1 LLQGLLMV
9 SFSRSQPM
17 QRFVFLCALCASETS
32 GGSVR
37 GSGSVS
43 TSGSSERP
51 HGFADANTDS
61 DVSFKV
67 LNKKKM
73 HGRHSDDRREV
84 RRSSGSR
91 RSREIQHQIEQ
102 MVSRVKQLNDEE
114 ASVTFA
120 NELDE
125 IEEELSSS
133 TEDEA
138 LAQEVDNVR
147 ADLCTQQN
155 LMDVGLDKC
164 KSFMDKS
171 CSKRPLKV
179 PSHFCTR
186 FFRLQKRKERSDIS
200 TKPNDE
206 AVKFTANTV
215 SAEAKADTEGAA
227 EVEGESAGEIEV
239 EQTAHA
245 PGPAA
250 GGPAPGPVPM
260 GPYFGGKAVRP
271 LPEQGFEGKLEQPYK
286 SEDQMVQ
293 NWQREFGPNAGH
305 RSFENICAD
314 FKNNEWCRLH
324 GYYDSTGSKTVIEEI
339 VEEVESAGGS
349 KSGSGNGNKS
359 GAERHSFIAI
369 LAVGVVSGLT
379 WF

>member
-1 LLQGLLMV
+1 LLMV

-17 QRFVFLCALCASETS
+17 QRFVFLCALCASGTS
-32 GGSVR
+32 AGSVR
-37 GSGSVS
+37 GSRSVS
-43 TSGSSERP
+43 TSGSLERP
-51 HGFADANTDS
+51 HGFADADTDS

-73 HGRHSDDRREV
+73 HGRHSDNHSEV

-114 ASVTFA
+114 ASVAFA
-120 NELDE
+120 NELDD

-133 TEDEA
+133 TADKA
-138 LAQEVDNVR
+138 LAQEVDKVR

-164 KSFMDKS
+164 ESFMDKS

-186 FFRLQKRKERSDIS
+186 FFRLQKRKERSGSS

-215 SAEAKADTEGAA
+215 SAETKVGTEGAA
-227 EVEGESAGEIEV
+227 EVEGDSASAGEIEV

-250 GGPAPGPVPM
+250 AGPAPGPVPM

-324 GYYDSTGSKTVIEEI
+324 GYYDSTASKTVIEEI
-339 VEEVESAGGS
+339 VEKVESAGGS
-349 KSGSGNGNKS
+349 ESGSGNKS
-359 GAERHSFIAI
+359 GAEHHSFIAI